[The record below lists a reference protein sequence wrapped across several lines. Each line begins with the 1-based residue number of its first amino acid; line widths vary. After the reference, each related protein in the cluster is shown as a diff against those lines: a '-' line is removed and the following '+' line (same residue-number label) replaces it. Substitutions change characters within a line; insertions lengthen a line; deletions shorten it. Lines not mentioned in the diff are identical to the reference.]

1 VGVPE
6 RHRQRPMAEQIPHRR
21 KVHPGHDQMAGEG
34 MAEVMEGKIVNAG
47 PAAGGMEGTFHVT
60 ESVSLVIGEYIGAI
74 DPPDE
79 RL

>member
-1 VGVPE
+1 
-6 RHRQRPMAEQIPHRR
+6 
-21 KVHPGHDQMAGEG
+21 MAGEG

-47 PAAGGMEGTFHVT
+47 PAAGCMEGTFHVT